1 MNNHI
6 FLLLLIT
13 ILSIQDTN
21 QWLKVLSPDDLVDA
35 FGKAKIH
42 NEIAHFGQVPYGSGI
57 VGFVHR
63 PKDIDACTE
72 VEQID
77 PYDHV
82 DDQPI
87 L

>member
-1 MNNHI
+1 M
-6 FLLLLIT
+6 LLEKRVRLLI
-13 ILSIQDTN
+13 SQ
-21 QWLKVLSPDDLVDA
+21 K
-35 FGKAKIH
+35 KEIH